1 MDNNGLPL
9 VSVILPIYNVEKYL
23 ARCLDSVVSQTYHN
37 LEIILVDDGSTD
49 GSGSIAE
56 RYAET
61 DKRITVYHKKNG
73 GLSSARNYGIDR
85 CNGEYLTFI
94 DSDDYVES
102 DYVSYLFELLNNQ
115 TYKLS
120 ICSIYNDFED
130 SGRVVDNGD
139 HTKRILSAKEAIEMM
154 CYHDLVD
161 TCAYAKMY
169 HRDLFKDVRYPEGK
183 LFEDIGTTYL
193 LFDQNEAISCGF
205 ESKYHY
211 VIRRNSIVTGQ
222 YNPKKLDLL
231 EMTDQM
237 ADYVASRYP
246 DLKEAVL
253 RRRVYARFS
262 TLNQLLDVKGNE
274 DTKSGIVSFIKAN
287 AQSVLRD
294 PKTPKRDRAA
304 FYMLRLGLPVYKLFW
319 NAYKVIKK

>member
-1 MDNNGLPL
+1 MDNNGMPL

-23 ARCLDSVVSQTYHN
+23 NRCLDSVVKQTYRN

-49 GSGSIAE
+49 NSGAISE

-61 DKRITVYHKKNG
+61 DERITVYHKKNG

-85 CNGEYLTFI
+85 CNGEYITFI
-94 DSDDYVES
+94 DSDDYVEN

-120 ICSIYNDFED
+120 ICSIYNDFEE
-130 SGRVVDNGD
+130 SGRIVDNGD

-169 HRDLFKDVRYPEGK
+169 HRNLFSDVRYPEGK

-193 LFDQNEAISCGF
+193 LLDQNEAISCGF

-211 VIRRNSIVTGQ
+211 VIRSNSIVTGQ
-222 YNPKKLDLL
+222 YNPRKLDLL
-231 EMTDQM
+231 EMTDKM
-237 ADYVASRYP
+237 AGYVTSKYP
-246 DLKEAVL
+246 DLKGAVS

-262 TLNQLLDVKGNE
+262 TLNQLLDTKGDK
-274 DTKSGIVSFIKAN
+274 DTKNEIISFIKVN
-287 AQSVLRD
+287 APSVLKD
-294 PKTPKRDRAA
+294 PKAPKRDKAA
-304 FYMLRLGLPVYKLFW
+304 YYMLCFGLPVYKLFW